1 MKIKVLREDLNN
13 KEDYLSKEQL
23 RSYNMMMLDRGE
35 PNRYD
40 YVGYNK
46 FHYKH
51 MLVYSKLNR
60 ELKNEEALHIARTLK
75 KYVRTQLQEIR
86 GIINNTVE
94 YYYACTVPKLRNDN
108 KIQIAGFTK
117 DRIAILWQFGND
129 INNQLKERK
138 LNNKFHLK
146 WQNTEGAWI
155 LRIDWKYIQ
164 EITDIFEEIGLDCSN
179 IISAGEFLS
188 KKIKKTKKKN

>member
-75 KYVRTQLQEIR
+75 KICKNSTS
-86 GIINNTVE
+86 
-94 YYYACTVPKLRNDN
+94 RN
-108 KIQIAGFTK
+108 
-117 DRIAILWQFGND
+117 
-129 INNQLKERK
+129 
-138 LNNKFHLK
+138 
-146 WQNTEGAWI
+146 
-155 LRIDWKYIQ
+155 
-164 EITDIFEEIGLDCSN
+164 
-179 IISAGEFLS
+179 
-188 KKIKKTKKKN
+188 